1 MNELMREQTDAET
14 LTDEISDDAL
24 EAAAGGGE
32 VPGRT
37 IGCLPPRPLTMAYG
51 CQLQSGTLLKAA

>member
-37 IGCLPPRPLTMAYG
+37 IGCLPPMPLTMAYS
-51 CQLQSGTLLKAA
+51 C